1 MHIKHYLIFVMI
13 IIILSSTLLQ
23 AQTEKQREW
32 LLKFA
37 AERELIETA
46 QKAEA
51 EAMAKARNLPSRTEY
66 PDGTIIELMR
76 FENNHPIFYITESNL
91 NAAKTIST
99 DKVWP
104 GGTGG
109 FSLTGITDTV
119 GEWDGGKV
127 RNTHQELTGRVI
139 LGDGASTLSDHA
151 THVAG
156 TMIASGVDAAA
167 KGMSYQG
174 RLRAFDWNNDAS
186 EMATAAASRLRV
198 SNHSYGQIAGWRWGY
213 IDPTKWYWFGNTGI
227 SQVED
232 YGFGYYSTRSRDWDN
247 IMINAPNYLIVK
259 SAGNDRGEGPT
270 GTVEHYVSDGAG
282 GWTLVTAAR
291 NRDGGALGYDCI
303 PYYGTA
309 KNIMTVGAVNIITG
323 GWSGSGSVIMSSFS
337 GWGPTDDGRIKPDI
351 VGAGVGLKSSIATS
365 DVAYDTYDGTSMSTP
380 NITGSIGLL
389 LQHHRNLNGT
399 TPLRGSTLKGLVIHT
414 ADEAGSFN
422 GPDYRFGWGLMNT
435 LKATQLITSDKNA
448 GNNYNIR
455 EMVLNNNDSI
465 VVNIPGKETAAI
477 RATICWTDPA
487 GTPPPASL
495 NPPNLMLVNDLDMT
509 ITRDATTF
517 FPWILDPSNPAAAA
531 TTGNN
536 FRDNVEQVWIQSP
549 TPANYVLKIK
559 HKGSLSGG
567 SQAVSI
573 LISGIQPI
581 VVYDPRGTE
590 VLMVGST
597 KKIRWAAANFTG
609 NVKIELSRTNGN
621 SYTTLINSTPNDGE
635 YDWVV
640 TGPNTTFGKIR
651 ITSVE
656 NPSFTDFNSINFS
669 IVTPSLT
676 LTSPNGGEFW
686 DTDSVKNITWNSANL
701 TGKVRIELTRDY
713 GVTFETLFSETENDG
728 SEAWVVTG
736 PGSSQAKIK
745 ITSIEV
751 PSLTDISDAPF
762 TILAPF
768 LTLNFPIGKEAL
780 IVNNTYDIR
789 WSSYMAGE
797 NVKIELSRD
806 GGLTYDPLFSSTQ
819 NDGVESWIVNE
830 PLTYQARIKITD
842 IGSVPEKSASSSD
855 FTIGILDSVLY
866 QSNWNIASLPMQSA
880 ENQKTI
886 LFPST
891 GTAFKYSST
900 SGYAVGDFLS
910 FLDGFWVK
918 YPSEVYQRFV
928 GVPIEE
934 DSINVSAGWNLVG
947 NISYPLSVNDIVTIP
962 PSIISANIFG
972 FSDRYFQ
979 PDSLK
984 PGKGYWVKVSED
996 GKLFFKR
1003 GTGYSKI
1010 NRFTE
1015 NADKFNSIIFKDA
1028 SGKSQ
1033 TLYFSD
1039 DQADAANL
1047 NLFELP
1053 PIPPQPSFDVRFGTH
1068 RLFELFNQSLTDR
1081 KKIELQS
1088 LVYPISI
1095 EWRITQDNSKYHLAS
1110 GSTFISD
1117 MKGSG
1122 SIIIND
1128 ELEGGM
1134 TLQRISSF
1142 EPQLPT
1148 ETALLQNYPN
1158 PFNPVT
1164 IINYHLP
1171 AGQAGLSTNIWVTLK
1186 VYDILGGEVA
1196 TLVNE
1201 YKEAG
1206 YHSVQF
1212 NASSIKNNLPSG
1224 IYYYK
1229 LTAGTKVLM
1238 NKMMLLK

>member
-1 MHIKHYLIFVMI
+1 MQRKHYLLLMMLI
-13 IIILSSTLLQ
+13 IIITSALLQ

-37 AERELIETA
+37 AEQELIETA
-46 QKAEA
+46 QKVEA
-51 EAMAKARNLPSRTEY
+51 ETIAKARNLPSRTEY

-76 FENNHPIFYITESNL
+76 FENNHPVFYITESNL

-104 GGTGG
+104 GGSGG

-139 LGDGASTLSDHA
+139 LGDGATTLSDHA

-174 RLRAFDWNNDAS
+174 RLRSFDWNNDAT

-213 IDPTKWYWFGNTGI
+213 IDPTRWYWFGNTNI
-227 SQVED
+227 SQTED

-247 IMINAPNYLIVK
+247 IMVNAPNYLIVK
-259 SAGNDRGEGPT
+259 SAGNDRGEGPS

-282 GWTLVTAAR
+282 GWTLVTAPR

-365 DVAYDTYDGTSMSTP
+365 DVAYDTYDGTSMSSP

-399 TPLRGSTLKGLVIHT
+399 IPLRGSTMKGLVIHT

-435 LKATQLITSDKNA
+435 LKAAQLITSDKNA

-455 EMVLNNNDSI
+455 EMVLNNMDSI
-465 VVNIPGKETAAI
+465 LINIPAKETAAL

-487 GTPPPASL
+487 GTPPAPSL

-509 ITRDATTF
+509 ITRDGTTF
-517 FPWILDPSNPAAAA
+517 FPWVLDPSNPAGAA

-590 VLMVGST
+590 ALMVGAT
-597 KKIRWAAANFTG
+597 KNIKWAAANFTG
-609 NVKIELSRTNGN
+609 NVKIEISRNNGI
-621 SYTTLINSTPNDGE
+621 SYTTLVNSTPNDGE

-640 TGPNTTFGKIR
+640 TGPNTNFGKIR
-651 ITSVE
+651 ISSVE
-656 NPSFTDFNSINFS
+656 NPSYTDFNSINFS

-686 DTDSVKNITWNSANL
+686 DTDSIKNITWNSANL
-701 TGKVRIELTRDY
+701 TGKVRIELTRNN
-713 GVTFETLFSETENDG
+713 GATFETLFSETDNDG

-762 TILAPF
+762 TILLPF
-768 LTLNFPIGKEAL
+768 LALNFPTGNEGL
-780 IVNNTYDIR
+780 IVENTYDIR

-806 GGLTYDPLFSSTQ
+806 GGLSYEPLFSSTQ
-819 NDGVESWIVNE
+819 NDGVESWIVD
-830 PLTYQARIKITD
+830 PPFTTQARIRISD
-842 IGSVPEKSASSSD
+842 IGSVPEKSAASSD
-855 FTIGILDSVLY
+855 FTIGILDSVFY
-866 QSNWNIASLPMQSA
+866 RSNWNLVSIPMKSTENRKNILLPSA
-880 ENQKTI
+880 
-886 LFPST
+886 
-891 GTAFKYSST
+891 GTAFKYSSS
-900 SGYAVGDFLS
+900 SGYAVENFLS
-910 FLDGFWVK
+910 FLVGFWIK
-918 YPSEVYQRFV
+918 YPSEVYQKFV
-928 GVPIEE
+928 GVPSEE
-934 DSINVSAGWNLVG
+934 DSINVYSGWNLVG
-947 NISYPLSVNDIVTIP
+947 NISYPVSINAITSDP
-962 PSIISANIFG
+962 QSIISANIFG
-972 FSDRYFQ
+972 FSDKYFQ

-984 PGKGYWVKVSED
+984 PGKAYWIKVSEN
-996 GKLFFKR
+996 GKLFLKR
-1003 GTGYSKI
+1003 GAGYSKV

-1015 NADKFNSIIFKDA
+1015 SVDKFNSINFKDA

-1039 DQADAANL
+1039 DQAVAANL

-1053 PIPPQPSFDVRFGTH
+1053 PVPPQPSFDVRFSTQ
-1068 RLFELFNQSLTDR
+1068 RIFELFNQSQTDR
-1081 KKIELQS
+1081 RKVELQS
-1088 LVYPISI
+1088 LVYPITI
-1095 EWRITQDNSKYHLAS
+1095 EWRIIQDNSRYQLTRGSAILA
-1110 GSTFISD
+1110 D

-1122 SIIIND
+1122 SILVND
-1128 ELEGGM
+1128 ESENAI
-1134 TLQRISSF
+1134 TLKRLNSF
-1142 EPQLPT
+1142 ESQLPT
-1148 ETALLQNYPN
+1148 ETALMQNYPN
-1158 PFNPVT
+1158 PFNPAT
-1164 IINYHLP
+1164 IINY
-1171 AGQAGLSTNIWVTLK
+1171 QLSGGNWVTLK
-1186 VYDILGGEVA
+1186 VYDILGSEVA
-1196 TLVNE
+1196 TLVSE

-1212 NASSIKNNLPSG
+1212 NSSSIKNNLPSG

-1229 LTAGTKVLM
+1229 LTAGGKVFI
-1238 NKMMLLK
+1238 NKMLLLR